1 MVRGPNVSVPNQ
13 IVRET
18 LTPQP
23 QIMIAMAMCNV
34 CPSHEIE
41 NLIHVILNIF
51 DTRKSLMRLLKALIA
66 REVAQTS
73 MSFNYNVIYT
83 DFANLKLLA
92 SESSI
97 FRSNSM
103 CMRVLSAFARM
114 HGYK

>member
-1 MVRGPNVSVPNQ
+1 
-13 IVRET
+13 
-18 LTPQP
+18 
-23 QIMIAMAMCNV
+23 MIAMAMCNV
-34 CPSHEIE
+34 CPAHEIE

-51 DTRKSLMRLLKALIA
+51 DTRKSLMRLIKALIA

-73 MSFNYNVIYT
+73 TFFERDILHA
-83 DFANLKLLA
+83 DFANSEYLA